1 MLALHYLKML
11 KQMFLTFWLAAI
23 SNSGSFDA
31 IVVLSV
37 NEFQTPFLKKWLEV
51 KDMSFEGSCWEKS
64 WRSLIFVRLCFEDMR
79 LKGLEKESEI
89 EGFIGNCGIG
99 FWFEVLKLRHRIL
112 VWRCGFWCVN
122 GVYGCSVCC

>member
-51 KDMSFEGSCWEKS
+51 KDMSFEGSC
-64 WRSLIFVRLCFEDMR
+64 
-79 LKGLEKESEI
+79 
-89 EGFIGNCGIG
+89 
-99 FWFEVLKLRHRIL
+99 
-112 VWRCGFWCVN
+112 
-122 GVYGCSVCC
+122 